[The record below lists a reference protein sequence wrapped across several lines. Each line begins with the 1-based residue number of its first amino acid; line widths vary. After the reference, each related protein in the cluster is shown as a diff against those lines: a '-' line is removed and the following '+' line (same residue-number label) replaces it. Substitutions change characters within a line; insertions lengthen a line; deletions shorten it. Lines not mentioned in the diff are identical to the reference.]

1 MGGLI
6 ILGFRDE
13 ERGTIFFKKAYGGFF
28 VLADSI
34 EEFFC
39 LLEEP
44 PPNE

>member
-6 ILGFRDE
+6 ILGLRDD
-13 ERGTIFFKKAYGGFF
+13 ERGTIFLKKAYGGFF

-34 EEFFC
+34 EEFFG
-39 LLEEP
+39 LLEAP